1 LEGSKMSWLVNRQA
15 LCGGALGL
23 VPHSAFEVHD
33 DGDHAAMKRQ
43 SFVGVVCSTD
53 RATEFT

>member
-1 LEGSKMSWLVNRQA
+1 MSWLANHQA

-33 DGDHAAMKRQ
+33 DHAAMERQ
-43 SFVGVVCSTD
+43 SFVGVMCSTD
-53 RATEFT
+53 RATEFP

>member
-1 LEGSKMSWLVNRQA
+1 MSWLANRL

-33 DGDHAAMKRQ
+33 DAAIERQ
-43 SFVGVVCSTD
+43 GFVGVVWSTD
-53 RATEFT
+53 RATEFP

>member
-1 LEGSKMSWLVNRQA
+1 MNWLANRQA

-33 DGDHAAMKRQ
+33 DGDHAAMERQ
-43 SFVGVVCSTD
+43 SFVGVMCSTD
-53 RATEFT
+53 RATEFP